1 MKLLLDNTDA
11 LPEAA
16 RRFLDA
22 AGSRRI
28 FSFDA
33 PMGAGKTTFITAVCR
48 ELGVGDDVGSPTFS
62 IINEYASEDGS
73 PVYHF
78 DFYRLDSPSEALDMG
93 VEDYFYSGNYCFIEW
108 PDRIDALLPEE
119 SVEVKIEVLP
129 DGRRML
135 SMDD

>member
-1 MKLLLDNTDA
+1 MKLLLDNTDS

-16 RRFLDA
+16 GRFLEA

-28 FSFDA
+28 FAFDA

-62 IINEYASEDGS
+62 IINEYASGDGS

-78 DFYRLDSPSEALDMG
+78 DFYRLDSPAEALDMG
-93 VEDYFYSGNYCFIEW
+93 VEDYFYSGSYCFIEW
-108 PDRIDALLPEE
+108 PDRIGSLLPDEA
-119 SVEVKIEVLP
+119 VEVRIEVLP

-135 SMDD
+135 SMEE